1 MKSGIAKR
9 SIMLNKHKTSISLED
24 QFWDGLR
31 AIADEKKIKLATL
44 LLQIDNERN
53 SANLSSAI
61 RVFVFNE
68 MRAQAARAGAAIAN
82 CPAAQAAEAPAPQGN

>member
-1 MKSGIAKR
+1 
-9 SIMLNKHKTSISLED
+9 MLNKHKTSISLED
-24 QFWDGLR
+24 DFWNGLR

-68 MRAQAARAGAAIAN
+68 MRAQAARAGAALAN
-82 CPAAQAAEAPAPQGN
+82 CPAAQAAPAQQDN